1 MVSSKIS
8 FPWPIIAY
16 EILVLQKPTKHEV
29 KEQRAAKTVF
39 ISLIFGDTAVLIM
52 YYFKDSKI
60 STSLDDHSVR
70 NACRPKT
77 NQQIN

>member
-16 EILVLQKPTKHEV
+16 EILVLQKPTKHDV
-29 KEQRAAKTVF
+29 KEQRVAKNVF
-39 ISLIFGDTAVLIM
+39 FSLIFGDTAVLIM

-60 STSLDDHSVR
+60 STFLDDHSV
-70 NACRPKT
+70 
-77 NQQIN
+77 